1 MKSKL
6 DTFFEYLWGT
16 VFMVCVGGGWK
27 IGAGLVELSRIVD
40 KLGIEVQQM
49 HDRMQK
55 VENVIERIAP
65 PTIKFPGDS
74 GMPWT
79 GN

>member
-1 MKSKL
+1 VSTGEL
-6 DTFFEYLWGT
+6 GLILAT
-16 VFMVCVGGGWK
+16 VGVAVGGGGWK

-49 HDRMQK
+49 HNRMEK
-55 VENVIERIAP
+55 VESVIERIAP
-65 PTIKFPGDS
+65 PTIKYPGDS
-74 GMPWT
+74 GMPFT